1 MKQIYSGELLVLSLI
16 REHSDSWLVKSIL
29 WMIVFAFIGTI
40 FYSWGM
46 GGATNS
52 SGGVVAT
59 VDGSNISKA
68 EYERTFNNLVNFY
81 REQFQSQF
89 SEELIQKLDLK
100 KQALNVLIEKK
111 ILLHK
116 AEKLNIQVS
125 DAEVINQI
133 NSITAFK
140 KNKTFNNEI
149 YQNYLKFK
157 RVTPLEF
164 EETQREALLLEKI
177 RNLIKFNVKVSPNEL
192 NEAFLIANEKVKLDY
207 MVLPLNHF
215 KSEEKV
221 SPEEIKSFYEKNK
234 ERFEVPEKIKIQ
246 YVKTTP
252 KDYENQ
258 VEIQNEDI
266 EDFYKM
272 KIANFRVQ
280 KMYKAAHILFKLETK
295 DNESEES
302 IKKSEEQAKSKA
314 DDILKKIRSG
324 VSFKELAKKH
334 SDDLVSGKN
343 GGSLGEFPEGM
354 MVTEFE
360 NALKKLNS
368 KETSEPIKTS
378 FGFHIIRLDEVTPE
392 RIKPLEEVKEEIT
405 KKLLENKTRQKMKR
419 EIKHLHLS
427 AKENHDLVSA
437 ALEKKMTVQTTSY
450 ISKENHIVP
459 DIGSNPVFFN
469 QAFLLED
476 KKVGE
481 PVISL
486 ESAFVMKVIS
496 REKSYIQ
503 ELKDVAKLA
512 QEKTQEK
519 KDYTFSTT
527 KSESF
532 AGKISNGTIDFESTA
547 NELGLD
553 LKHTPFFSR
562 SDSIPGIGNLKKVKN
577 KAFELDKG
585 KSGWA
590 FVRDN
595 YYLIRL
601 QDRQKADIPEAKDLK
616 DLRKK
621 IKLEKGNSVFQEW
634 MDNLKESSEIL
645 IDKSQI

>member
-1 MKQIYSGELLVLSLI
+1 
-16 REHSDSWLVKSIL
+16 
-29 WMIVFAFIGTI
+29 MIVFAFIGTI

-46 GGATNS
+46 GGATNP

-68 EYERTFNNLVNFY
+68 EYERTFNNLVSFY

-100 KQALNVLIEKK
+100 RQALNVLIEKK

-116 AEKLNIQVS
+116 AKKLNIQVS

-133 NSITAFK
+133 NSLAVFK
-140 KNKTFNNEI
+140 KNNVFNNSI

-177 RNLIKFNVKVSPNEL
+177 RNLIKLNVKVSPNEL
-192 NEAFLIANEKVKLDY
+192 NEAFMIANEKVKLDY
-207 MVLPLNHF
+207 LVLPSNHF

-221 SPEEIKSFYEKNK
+221 SPDEIKSFYEKNK
-234 ERFEVPEKIKIQ
+234 SRFEVPEKIKVQ
-246 YVKTTP
+246 YVKTIP
-252 KDYENQ
+252 KDYESQ
-258 VEIQNEDI
+258 VEIQSEDI
-266 EDFYKM
+266 EDYYKT
-272 KIANFRVQ
+272 KIADFRIQ
-280 KMYKAAHILFKLETK
+280 KMYKAAHILFRPKTK

-324 VSFKELAKKH
+324 ASFKELAKKH

-360 NALKKLNS
+360 NALKKLNPRDI
-368 KETSEPIKTS
+368 SEPIKTS
-378 FGFHIIRLDEVTPE
+378 FGFHIIRLDEITPE
-392 RIKPLEEVKEEIT
+392 RIKPLEEVKEQIT
-405 KKLLENKTRQKMKR
+405 KKLIENKTRQKMKR
-419 EIKHLHLS
+419 TIKHLHLS
-427 AKENHDLVSA
+427 AKGNHDLISA
-437 ALEKKMTVQTTSY
+437 AQEKDMTVQTTSF

-459 DIGSNPVFFN
+459 DIGSNPDFFN

-481 PVISL
+481 PVITL

-496 REKSYIQ
+496 REKPYIP
-503 ELKDVAKLA
+503 ELKEVAKLA
-512 QEKTQEK
+512 QEKAQKK
-519 KDYTFSTT
+519 KDHTFSTT

-532 AGKISNGTIDFESTA
+532 AGKISKGTLDFESTA

-562 SDSIPGIGNLKKVKN
+562 SESIPGIGNLEKVKT

-585 KSGWA
+585 KSGWTL
-590 FVRDN
+590 VRDN

-601 QDRQKADIPEAKDLK
+601 QDRQKADTPEVDDLK
-616 DLRKK
+616 NLRKK
-621 IKLEKGNSVFQEW
+621 ITLEKGNSIFQEW

>member
-1 MKQIYSGELLVLSLI
+1 MLNII

-46 GGATNS
+46 GGATSS

-81 REQFQSQF
+81 REQFKSQF

-100 KQALNVLIEKK
+100 NQALNVLIEKK

-133 NSITAFK
+133 NSLAVFK
-140 KNKTFNNEI
+140 KNKVFNNTI

-164 EETQREALLLEKI
+164 EETQREALLLDKI

-221 SPEEIKSFYEKNK
+221 SPEEIKSFSEKNK

-258 VEIQNEDI
+258 VEIQKEDI
-266 EDFYKM
+266 DDFYKM

-280 KMYKAAHILFKLETK
+280 KMYKAAHILFRPETK

-302 IKKSEEQAKSKA
+302 
-314 DDILKKIRSG
+314 
-324 VSFKELAKKH
+324 
-334 SDDLVSGKN
+334 
-343 GGSLGEFPEGM
+343 
-354 MVTEFE
+354 
-360 NALKKLNS
+360 
-368 KETSEPIKTS
+368 
-378 FGFHIIRLDEVTPE
+378 
-392 RIKPLEEVKEEIT
+392 
-405 KKLLENKTRQKMKR
+405 
-419 EIKHLHLS
+419 
-427 AKENHDLVSA
+427 
-437 ALEKKMTVQTTSY
+437 
-450 ISKENHIVP
+450 
-459 DIGSNPVFFN
+459 
-469 QAFLLED
+469 
-476 KKVGE
+476 
-481 PVISL
+481 
-486 ESAFVMKVIS
+486 
-496 REKSYIQ
+496 
-503 ELKDVAKLA
+503 
-512 QEKTQEK
+512 
-519 KDYTFSTT
+519 
-527 KSESF
+527 
-532 AGKISNGTIDFESTA
+532 
-547 NELGLD
+547 
-553 LKHTPFFSR
+553 
-562 SDSIPGIGNLKKVKN
+562 
-577 KAFELDKG
+577 
-585 KSGWA
+585 
-590 FVRDN
+590 
-595 YYLIRL
+595 
-601 QDRQKADIPEAKDLK
+601 
-616 DLRKK
+616 
-621 IKLEKGNSVFQEW
+621 
-634 MDNLKESSEIL
+634 
-645 IDKSQI
+645 

>member
-1 MKQIYSGELLVLSLI
+1 
-16 REHSDSWLVKSIL
+16 
-29 WMIVFAFIGTI
+29 
-40 FYSWGM
+40 
-46 GGATNS
+46 
-52 SGGVVAT
+52 
-59 VDGSNISKA
+59 
-68 EYERTFNNLVNFY
+68 
-81 REQFQSQF
+81 
-89 SEELIQKLDLK
+89 
-100 KQALNVLIEKK
+100 
-111 ILLHK
+111 
-116 AEKLNIQVS
+116 
-125 DAEVINQI
+125 
-133 NSITAFK
+133 
-140 KNKTFNNEI
+140 
-149 YQNYLKFK
+149 
-157 RVTPLEF
+157 VTPLEF
-164 EETQREALLLEKI
+164 EETQRETLLLEKI

-221 SPEEIKSFYEKNK
+221 SSEEIKSFYEKNK
-234 ERFEVPEKIKIQ
+234 ERFEVPERIKIQ

-252 KDYENQ
+252 KDYESQ
-258 VEIQNEDI
+258 IEIQNEDI

-272 KIANFRVQ
+272 KIASFRVQ
-280 KMYKAAHILFKLETK
+280 KMYKAAHILFRPETK
-295 DNESEES
+295 NNESQDS
-302 IKKSEEQAKSKA
+302 IKKSEEQAKNKA
-314 DDILKKIRSG
+314 DNILKKIRSG

-354 MVTEFE
+354 MVNEFE
-360 NALKKLNS
+360 NALKKLS
-368 KETSEPIKTS
+368 PKETSEPIKTS

-405 KKLLENKTRQKMKR
+405 KKIIENKTRQKMKR
-419 EIKHLHLS
+419 SIKHLHLS
-427 AKENHDLVSA
+427 AKGNHDLMSA
-437 ALEKKMTVQTTSY
+437 AQEKKMTVQTTSF
-450 ISKENHIVP
+450 ISKENHTVP
-459 DIGSNPVFFN
+459 DIGSNPAFFN

-481 PVISL
+481 PVITL
-486 ESAFVMKVIS
+486 ESAFVMKVIA
-496 REKSYIQ
+496 REQSYIPK
-503 ELKDVAKLA
+503 LTDIAKLA
-512 QEKTQEK
+512 QEKAQEK
-519 KDYTFSTT
+519 KDYTFSTK

-553 LKHTPFFSR
+553 IKHTPFFSR
-562 SDSIPGIGNLKKVKN
+562 SDSIPGIGNLEKVKT

-595 YYLIRL
+595 YYLVRL

-621 IKLEKGNSVFQEW
+621 IKLKKGNSIFQEW

>member
-1 MKQIYSGELLVLSLI
+1 MLSLI

-496 REKSYIQ
+496 REKSYIP